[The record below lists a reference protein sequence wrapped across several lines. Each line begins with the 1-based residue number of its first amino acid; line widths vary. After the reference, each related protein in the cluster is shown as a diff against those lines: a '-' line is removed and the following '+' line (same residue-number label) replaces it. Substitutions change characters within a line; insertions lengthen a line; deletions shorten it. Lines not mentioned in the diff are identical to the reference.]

1 MASSNYTKRLRR
13 NLWILRVTD
22 WVLLFVPLIVYV
34 FIALFDG
41 GVTAAGRVSVVAS
54 VMIAIILTA
63 FNVISQKKLRCPLWI
78 VLIGLYVAV
87 KEWLLPLI
95 ILLAVT
101 SVLDD
106 LIFAPLIANVA
117 QKLNASKVID
127 ARMGENV
134 REEI

>member
-127 ARMGENV
+127 ARMGDNV

>member
-106 LIFAPLIANVA
+106 IIFAPLIANCA